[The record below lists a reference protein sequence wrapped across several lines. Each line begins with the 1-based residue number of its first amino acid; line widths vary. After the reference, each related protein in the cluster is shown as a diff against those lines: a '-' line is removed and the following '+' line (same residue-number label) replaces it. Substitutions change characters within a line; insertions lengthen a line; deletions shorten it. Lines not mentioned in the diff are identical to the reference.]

1 MENDIYF
8 LNDYD
13 FLIKKI
19 HSEKK
24 NKDYYAL
31 VLRIDGYD
39 IILCFLYNS
48 IADSIIHH

>member
-1 MENDIYF
+1 MEENVFYLD
-8 LNDYD
+8 NYD
-13 FLIKKI
+13 FCIKKI

-31 VLRIDGYD
+31 VLRTNEQD

-48 IADSIIHH
+48 IAENIMSI